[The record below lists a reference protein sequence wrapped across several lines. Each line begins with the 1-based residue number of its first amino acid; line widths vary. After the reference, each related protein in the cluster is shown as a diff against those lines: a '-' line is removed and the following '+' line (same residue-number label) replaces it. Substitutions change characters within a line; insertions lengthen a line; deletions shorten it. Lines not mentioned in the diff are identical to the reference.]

1 MLETVSKTMVKA
13 EDCKI
18 ITLLSTI
25 LEVACTSNS
34 VSCRKGQAL
43 MCYAEMQTA
52 IEKYVAGE
60 CYALTF
66 MTFGMFGLSVSKFY
80 VWFIVP
86 QYQNHL

>member
-1 MLETVSKTMVKA
+1 
-13 EDCKI
+13 
-18 ITLLSTI
+18 
-25 LEVACTSNS
+25 
-34 VSCRKGQAL
+34 